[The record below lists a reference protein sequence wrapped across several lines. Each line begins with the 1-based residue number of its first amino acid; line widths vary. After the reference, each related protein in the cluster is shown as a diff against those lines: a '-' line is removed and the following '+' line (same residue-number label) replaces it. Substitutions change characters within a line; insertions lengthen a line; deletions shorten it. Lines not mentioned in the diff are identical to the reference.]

1 MKRFIALSREVFVK
15 VNSAPSRMRLTGL
28 LLVSLCFA
36 GCGGQLGKI
45 EAPEVDTVL
54 TRAESAIEA
63 ARAAD
68 APSLVPEAFE
78 AAVSNLEEAR
88 TAFAEKNGSDAL
100 RLAHQAIVD
109 ARVAQRNAVN
119 ITKNSELNAI
129 ILEKEAGA
137 KTLRQNLNTKT
148 EQLAMVQDELQQL
161 TREKKDLKQTISNLE
176 KKRRELSNT
185 REKYGK
191 QVAELSETLKE
202 IQSRS
207 NRAETALR
215 NYGKEMAE
223 LRRKL
228 EVADVMVKEE
238 GHQKRAAIAQA
249 ESIRKQMREQAQ
261 IYTEKL
267 AQANQRSGVEKHADY
282 LKQKAQEARAYV
294 QSQQANEP
302 VKTGRT
308 SLSTEQIAAGKTA
321 LSNWNN
327 AWHSKNLTGHLGYYT
342 PHVVTDKV
350 VIRES
355 KENRS
360 KIDRSQLEAALR
372 QMNAHPW
379 RKVKTDTQV
388 EGESVIGVHRLSRLV
403 RPAEDENATALY
415 NIWIREVWMHQVGNA
430 WKIHHEI
437 WQIYENVPNL

>member
-1 MKRFIALSREVFVK
+1 MKRFIALSRELSIK
-15 VNSAPSRMRLTGL
+15 GNSAPSSTLLTGL
-28 LLVSLCFA
+28 LLASLCFA

-45 EAPEVDTVL
+45 EVPVVETTL
-54 TRAESAIEA
+54 TQAESAIEA

-68 APSLVPEAFE
+68 APSLVPDAFE
-78 AAVSNLEEAR
+78 AAVSNLERAR
-88 TAFAEKNGSDAL
+88 TALTEKNGNDAL

-109 ARVAQRNAVN
+109 ARVARQNALN
-119 ITKNSELNAI
+119 ITRNSELNAI

-137 KTLRQNLNTKT
+137 NALRQTLNTKT
-148 EQLAMVQDELQQL
+148 EQLANVQDELQQL
-161 TREKKDLKQTISNLE
+161 TREKKNLKQTISNLKRE
-176 KKRRELSNT
+176 KRELSNT

-207 NRAETALR
+207 KRAETDLR
-215 NYGKEMAE
+215 NYGKEIGA

-228 EVADVMVKEE
+228 EVADTMVREE
-238 GHQKRAAIAQA
+238 GQQKRAAIAEA
-249 ESIRKQMREQAQ
+249 ASLRKQMREQAQ

-267 AQANQRSGVEKHADY
+267 AQASQQSAAEKHADY

-294 QSQQANEP
+294 QSQQANQP

-308 SLSTEQIAAGKTA
+308 SLSTEQIAAGKIA

-327 AWHSKNLTGHLGYYT
+327 AWQSKNLTTHLSYYT
-342 PHVVTDKV
+342 PNVVADKV

-355 KENRS
+355 KEHRS
-360 KIDRSQLEAALR
+360 KIDRHQLEADLR

-379 RKVKTDTQV
+379 RQAKIDTQV

-403 RPAEDENATALY
+403 LPAEDENATELY
-415 NIWIREVWMHQVGNA
+415 NIWIREVWMHQVGNE

>member
-1 MKRFIALSREVFVK
+1 MKRFIALLREVFGK
-15 VNSAPSRMRLTGL
+15 VNSAPSSMLLTGFL
-28 LLVSLCFA
+28 LLSLYFA
-36 GCGGQLGKI
+36 GCAGQLGKI
-45 EAPEVDTVL
+45 EASEVETVL
-54 TRAESAIEA
+54 MRAESAIEE

-68 APSLVPEAFE
+68 APSLVSDAFE

-88 TAFAEKNGSDAL
+88 TAFAEKNGIDAL

-109 ARVAQRNAVN
+109 ARGARQRAVN

-137 KTLRQNLNTKT
+137 KALRQTFNTKA
-148 EQLAMVQDELQQL
+148 EHLAKVQTELQQL

-176 KKRRELSNT
+176 KEKRELWNKQET
-185 REKYGK
+185 YGE
-191 QVAELSETLKE
+191 QVAELSETLKG
-202 IQSRS
+202 IQSRAK
-207 NRAETALR
+207 RAETNLR

-223 LRRKL
+223 LRHKL
-228 EVADVMVKEE
+228 EVADVMVREE

-249 ESIRKQMREQAQ
+249 ESLREQMREQAQ
-261 IYTEKL
+261 IYTERL
-267 AQANQRSGVEKHADY
+267 EQANKRGAVEKHGDY

-294 QSQQANEP
+294 QSQQANQP

-327 AWHSKNLTGHLGYYT
+327 AWQGKNLTVHLGYYT
-342 PHVVTDKV
+342 PNVVADKV

-355 KENRS
+355 KEYRS
-360 KIDRSQLEAALR
+360 KIDLYQLEVDLR

-415 NIWIREVWMHQVGNA
+415 NIWIREVWMHQVGNE
-430 WKIHHEI
+430 WKIHSET